1 MTLIDH
7 LEELRTRL
15 FIAISAWVVGAGI
28 AFAFRREIL
37 IWLQD
42 PLPYGF
48 TLNFFSV
55 LEPFIASMQIAA
67 FFGLVLAFPIVGGQ
81 LWGFI
86 SPGLYNEER
95 RWAVPFIFMTAV
107 AFALGVLFA
116 RFVVLPVALPILLG
130 FLLDQAVPVLS
141 IGDYVSK
148 VIMYMALFGVLFEMP
163 ILSFLLARLGLLRA
177 SFLVQYRKTA
187 IIIGL
192 VAAAGLSPTGD
203 PFNFA
208 LLAIPIVVLYELSI
222 IVVRLSQKR
231 DHGREDTEL
240 THPN

>member
-1 MTLIDH
+1 
-7 LEELRTRL
+7 
-15 FIAISAWVVGAGI
+15 
-28 AFAFRREIL
+28 
-37 IWLQD
+37 
-42 PLPYGF
+42 
-48 TLNFFSV
+48 
-55 LEPFIASMQIAA
+55 
-67 FFGLVLAFPIVGGQ
+67 
-81 LWGFI
+81 
-86 SPGLYNEER
+86 
-95 RWAVPFIFMTAV
+95 
-107 AFALGVLFA
+107 
-116 RFVVLPVALPILLG
+116 
-130 FLLDQAVPVLS
+130 
-141 IGDYVSK
+141 
-148 VIMYMALFGVLFEMP
+148 MYMALFGVLFEMP